1 MYNKL
6 SKVKCTKTIN
16 IFYFTE
22 PVKELAKPA
31 AALLNLV
38 VEEIWAWRVCGMVV
52 TASDVFA
59 ICFNSAYLKKCAE
72 LKWSE
77 SKQDFRYPKCITNG
91 NETFDFNN
99 VF

>member
-1 MYNKL
+1 MLCQSNNLSVYNKL

-38 VEEIWAWRVCGMVV
+38 VEEIWA
-52 TASDVFA
+52 
-59 ICFNSAYLKKCAE
+59 
-72 LKWSE
+72 
-77 SKQDFRYPKCITNG
+77 
-91 NETFDFNN
+91 
-99 VF
+99 